1 MPDTTKVIFAGE
13 NLSYRIGNQCLLND
27 AAISVHD
34 EDRVGLVGRNGS
46 GKSTLLKILA
56 GREQPQ
62 SGQTAFARN
71 LRVAFMPQEFSI
83 DENLS
88 VYDNVKLGLH
98 YFQDLLNQY
107 ETLPAHSAEH
117 DKIEAAIKHYNAWN
131 LQHKIATVIEK
142 LNLPDQNRICTS
154 LSGGEKRRVAFAQSV
169 IGEPDLLLLDEPTNH
184 LDTDTIIWIENFLT
198 SYRGACVFVTHDRY
212 FLDSVATRIIELCDG
227 KLYSYDSG
235 YANFIEIK
243 AEREYAQDEQESK
256 RQAFIRAEAEWVRR
270 SPKARLKRNMGRMK
284 RYDEIVTLPSPI
296 RERDINLV
304 IPVASRLG
312 NKVVDLDNI
321 SLSYEEDVPLFRKF
335 SYEFNAGMRVG
346 IVGRNGCGKTSLL
359 KLITGAI
366 APNSGTV
373 TIADTVDFNYID
385 QNRIS
390 LNHNNTVFDEIGDGS
405 PTTLVGN
412 DKVSVWTYL
421 RRFLFTDERIN
432 TRIDRLSGGERAR
445 LLLAKILKKGGN
457 FLILDEPTNDLD
469 LATLRLLEESL
480 ISYSGCLVVVS
491 HDRYFLNRICT
502 DIIAIEDDGTVI
514 TSVGD
519 YDYYLSRRVQV
530 SQPKNE
536 KTKPPENTNKGSAAT
551 IRKLKFSEKKEL
563 DNIENYIATAEN
575 EIRRIEKIFSEP
587 DFFTKFGNQS
597 NQLQNEL
604 NSARQGLDA
613 LYHRWDELEKINSA
627 GKT

>member
-34 EDRVGLVGRNGS
+34 EERVGLVGRNGS

-597 NQLQNEL
+597 NQLQSEL

>member
-536 KTKPPENTNKGSAAT
+536 KTKHPENTNKGSAAT

>member
-34 EDRVGLVGRNGS
+34 EERVGLVGRNGS

-536 KTKPPENTNKGSAAT
+536 KTKHPENTNKGSAAT